1 MRRGEMSTERG
12 KDGDREREREE
23 EKELLKCT
31 CILNF
36 SPTYHGYS
44 SLSLSLSF
52 IGDQSDPN
60 IDEDLMREYE
70 EFVQD
75 FEDHLMMQ
83 EFGQT

>member
-1 MRRGEMSTERG
+1 MSTERG
-12 KDGDREREREE
+12 KDGDRERERGRREGTF
-23 EKELLKCT
+23 KMYMYSQLLSY
-31 CILNF
+31 ISWIFISL
-36 SPTYHGYS
+36 

>member
-1 MRRGEMSTERG
+1 MYMYSQ
-12 KDGDREREREE
+12 
-23 EKELLKCT
+23 LLSY
-31 CILNF
+31 I
-36 SPTYHGYS
+36 S

-83 EFGQT
+83 EFGQTWRQQLEKKPLNC

>member
-1 MRRGEMSTERG
+1 MYMYSQ
-12 KDGDREREREE
+12 
-23 EKELLKCT
+23 LLSY
-31 CILNF
+31 ISWIF
-36 SPTYHGYS
+36 I

>member
-1 MRRGEMSTERG
+1 MEI
-12 KDGDREREREE
+12 ERERGRREGTF
-23 EKELLKCT
+23 KMYMYSQLLSY
-31 CILNF
+31 I
-36 SPTYHGYS
+36 S

>member
-1 MRRGEMSTERG
+1 MEI
-12 KDGDREREREE
+12 EREREE

-44 SLSLSLSF
+44 SLFLSLSF

>member
-1 MRRGEMSTERG
+1 M
-12 KDGDREREREE
+12 D
-23 EKELLKCT
+23 
-31 CILNF
+31 I
-36 SPTYHGYS
+36 H
-44 SLSLSLSF
+44 LSLSF

-83 EFGQT
+83 EFGQTWRQQLEKKPLNC